1 MINSKFIHYDRPNR
15 LQFEIGDLFDNDYI
29 GLPNYFFEFLS
40 WNRHLIWLK
49 SYLYDIEQ
57 RPISDIKLRLEE
69 LENSI
74 FGDIIRCKLY
84 TDLIF
89 EQVRRELYIDKPSRI
104 YSIFFTDDLVKN
116 KWEKQ
121 LLKFHESDSIQYVF
135 EVIEVVRF
143 HKTYS
148 FYFEQQIT
156 LDRYNEIADNARLY
170 WEGVVPY
177 NKPDALPEILFI
189 GKAQVVDKVLIE
201 PNQASSISADFSG
214 YTKK

>member
-1 MINSKFIHYDRPNR
+1 MINSKF
-15 LQFEIGDLFDNDYI
+15 
-29 GLPNYFFEFLS
+29 
-40 WNRHLIWLK
+40 IWLK